1 ERVTALLNK
10 AKSLYGDKI
19 DLGPRSDFYA
29 KMFDSKM
36 GSSERA
42 PVASLVEGTNIYNLD
57 VPEDL
62 IMFAYLRVH
71 PDVADSLES
80 VYNGKN
86 PKARYYVNDSEV
98 EDALAAKRKRSVN
111 KAILLL
117 DKLSV
122 NKMKKV
128 GRQLGLP
135 FRDDTREDTVY
146 VELDRFIKASEEGKN
161 QGNADLF
168 ISFCEM
174 SDENLDRKSTRLN
187 S

>member
-1 ERVTALLNK
+1 LIPYTTLF
-10 AKSLYGDKI
+10 
-19 DLGPRSDFYA
+19 RS
-29 KMFDSKM
+29 
-36 GSSERA
+36 
-42 PVASLVEGTNIYNLD
+42 
-57 VPEDL
+57 
-62 IMFAYLRVH
+62 
-71 PDVADSLES
+71 
-80 VYNGKN
+80 
-86 PKARYYVNDSEV
+86 
-98 EDALAAKRKRSVN
+98 RKRSVN

-174 SDENLDRKSTRLN
+174 SDENLAIRDVVKEALTYGVLKVDKGGVIKRGRDVFATSEEEAIVHLSNPENIDDLTTLQESIKVKKIKAT
-187 S
+187 